1 MYVCKS
7 LVCESGVGK
16 LPKSFYSSFVVF
28 IIQIFYSRLSCQLFL
43 FQLHLIAYA
52 CTFSKMKMGG
62 GGGCASSASEVKKVT
77 RNKF

>member
-52 CTFSKMKMGG
+52 CTFSKMKMGR

>member
-16 LPKSFYSSFVVF
+16 VPKSFYSSFVVF
-28 IIQIFYSRLSCQLFL
+28 IIQIFYSRLNCQLFL

-52 CTFSKMKMGG
+52 CTCSKMKMG

>member
-16 LPKSFYSSFVVF
+16 LPKYFYSSFVVF
-28 IIQIFYSRLSCQLFL
+28 IIQIFYSRLSCQLVL

-62 GGGCASSASEVKKVT
+62 GGCASSASEVKKVT